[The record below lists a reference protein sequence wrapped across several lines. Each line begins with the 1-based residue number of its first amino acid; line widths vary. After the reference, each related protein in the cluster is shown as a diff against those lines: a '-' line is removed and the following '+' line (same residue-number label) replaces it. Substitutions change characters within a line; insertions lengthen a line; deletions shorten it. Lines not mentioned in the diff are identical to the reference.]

1 MALERHQEVAQV
13 WNWLPAFRAAAEY
26 ESLQRAALALSVSP
40 SALSRSIRLLEE
52 ALGVSLFT
60 RSPSGLSLT
69 SHGQHLL
76 AATRDAMRLVYSGF
90 PAPIARVKVGAVGP
104 VLNALLGEAVVCVLN
119 EGGLRLAAVEDDA
132 VAEQVCCGELDL
144 ALAHHAPLKNEARQI
159 LTVEALPSLE
169 LVLAG
174 WPAVSPAR
182 VASLER
188 QEFAS
193 PGADLICATLE
204 GMRAVS
210 QRLRVPMLIPRCL
223 VPEGTPI
230 VEEGVR
236 SVPVFII
243 RRREVRADRQDEL
256 APLVDALRAL
266 LGRGAVATK
275 QLRNLRVDEVTA

>member
-1 MALERHQEVAQV
+1 MALDRHQEVAQV

-76 AATRDAMRLVYSGF
+76 AATRDAIRLVHDGF
-90 PAPIARVKVGAVGP
+90 PTPLARMKVGAVGP
-104 VLNALLGEAVVCVLN
+104 VLNTLLTEAVVSVLSD
-119 EGGLRLAAVEDDA
+119 GGLRLAAVEDDA

-144 ALAHHAPLKNEARQI
+144 ALTHDAPLKRQI

-174 WPAVSPAR
+174 SPAVSPSR
-182 VASLER
+182 VASLDR
-188 QEFAS
+188 HEFAS

-204 GMRAVS
+204 GVRAVS

-236 SVPVFII
+236 SVPVFLI

-256 APLVDALRAL
+256 APLVDALQTL
-266 LGRGAVATK
+266 LSRGAPA
-275 QLRNLRVDEVTA
+275 LRHLGVDEVTA